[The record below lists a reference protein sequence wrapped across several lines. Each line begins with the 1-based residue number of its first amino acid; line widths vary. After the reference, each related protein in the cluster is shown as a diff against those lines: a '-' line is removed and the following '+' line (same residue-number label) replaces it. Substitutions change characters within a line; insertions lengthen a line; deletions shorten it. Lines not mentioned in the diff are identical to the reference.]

1 MDHEGDGRNDR
12 ADVRATYDTV
22 AEAYAR
28 WFPGTE
34 PEQAADLQMVGR
46 FTASLPAGGRVLDA
60 GCGTGRMLPL
70 LAGAGREVV
79 GVDLSQGMLAR
90 AAVARPEHGLACAD
104 LGALP
109 FPADTF
115 DGVFA
120 WYSTIH
126 GDQDALR
133 AACAEARRVLRPG
146 GPLLVAFQVGS
157 SVHDTGATYRRLGY
171 DVALRRYDRG
181 PDEVALVLRETGF
194 REVDRM
200 ERGATGSE
208 STGQAVLVARAG

>member
-1 MDHEGDGRNDR
+1 MDHEASGRDDR

-22 AEAYAR
+22 AKAYAR

-34 PEQAADLQMVGR
+34 PEQAADLEMVAR
-46 FTASLPAGGRVLDA
+46 FVASLPAAGRVLDA

-79 GVDLSQGMLAR
+79 GVDLSPAMLAG
-90 AAVARPEHGLACAD
+90 AALAQPEHGLACAD

-109 FPADTF
+109 FRTGTF

-126 GDQDALR
+126 GDEAALR

-146 GPLLVAFQVGS
+146 GLLLVAFQVGS
-157 SVHDTGATYRRLGY
+157 TVHDTGATYRRLGY
-171 DVALRRYDRG
+171 DVALRRYDRT
-181 PDEVALVLRETGF
+181 PDQVALALHETGF
-194 REVDRM
+194 HEVDRM
-200 ERGATGSE
+200 ERGAMGSE